1 MKRAAV
7 KSEEADEWLETAR
20 CAAGGLAGANA
31 GREPDGGD
39 PDVQKQAE
47 NGACGFEDAPHGYD
61 CRMTPRRDIDRL
73 KTEME
78 ELFADLCYHRVAP
91 QRAGFRPRVD
101 AYRTEDPPAVHVVV
115 ELPGVDPAEVELAVV
130 DGILVVSGHRR
141 RPAVKG
147 GRYEHI
153 EIDYGRFERRIALG
167 DDLDAGEAEAVYDHG
182 LLTIT
187 LPLAQR
193 SSGPVRVPVTRTAR
207 QGAE

>member
-1 MKRAAV
+1 MKRTPVKNTRSGLGLEAAGR
-7 KSEEADEWLETAR
+7 T
-20 CAAGGLAGANA
+20 AGGLAGANA

-39 PDVQKQAE
+39 PDVEEQGE
-47 NGACGFEDAPHGYD
+47 DGAHGFEDARHGYD

-78 ELFADLCYHRVAP
+78 ELFADLCHHRVAP

-141 RPAVKG
+141 RPAVKA

-153 EIDYGRFERRIALG
+153 EIDYGSFERRIALG
-167 DDLDAGEAEAVYDHG
+167 DDLDAGEAEAVYEHG

-193 SSGPVRVPVTRTAR
+193 TAGPVRVPVTRTAR
-207 QGAE
+207 EGAE

>member
-1 MKRAAV
+1 MKRGSV
-7 KSEEADEWLETAR
+7 KRGRSDRDLEPAR
-20 CAAGGLAGANA
+20 GAAGGLAGANP

-39 PDVQKQAE
+39 PDVEEKARDRA
-47 NGACGFEDAPHGYD
+47 GGFQDAPHGYD
-61 CRMTPRRDIDRL
+61 CRMTPRKDLDRL

-78 ELFADLCYHRVAP
+78 ELFADLCHHRVAP

-101 AYRTEDPPAVHVVV
+101 AYRTEEPPAVHVVV

-141 RPAVKG
+141 RPAVTA

-153 EIDYGRFERRIALG
+153 EIDYGPFERRIALG
-167 DDLDAGEAEAVYDHG
+167 DDLDAAEAEASYEHG

-187 LPLAQR
+187 LPLTQR
-193 SSGPVRVPVTRTAR
+193 TAGPVRVPVTRTASE
-207 QGAE
+207 GAE

>member
-1 MKRAAV
+1 
-7 KSEEADEWLETAR
+7 
-20 CAAGGLAGANA
+20 
-31 GREPDGGD
+31 
-39 PDVQKQAE
+39 
-47 NGACGFEDAPHGYD
+47 
-61 CRMTPRRDIDRL
+61 
-73 KTEME
+73 
-78 ELFADLCYHRVAP
+78 
-91 QRAGFRPRVD
+91 
-101 AYRTEDPPAVHVVV
+101 
-115 ELPGVDPAEVELAVV
+115 
-130 DGILVVSGHRR
+130 
-141 RPAVKG
+141 VKG

>member
-1 MKRAAV
+1 
-7 KSEEADEWLETAR
+7 
-20 CAAGGLAGANA
+20 
-31 GREPDGGD
+31 
-39 PDVQKQAE
+39 
-47 NGACGFEDAPHGYD
+47 
-61 CRMTPRRDIDRL
+61 MTPRRDIDRL

-115 ELPGVDPAEVELAVV
+115 ELPGVDPGEVELAVV

>member
-1 MKRAAV
+1 MRLEAA
-7 KSEEADEWLETAR
+7 R
-20 CAAGGLAGANA
+20 RAAGGLGSADAGS
-31 GREPDGGD
+31 EPDGGD
-39 PDVQKQAE
+39 PDVEEKADDRAGSFQ
-47 NGACGFEDAPHGYD
+47 DAPHGYD
-61 CRMTPRRDIDRL
+61 CRMTHRRDLDRL

-78 ELFADLCYHRVAP
+78 ELFADLCHHRVAP

-141 RPAVKG
+141 RPAVKAR
-147 GRYEHI
+147 RYEHI
-153 EIDYGRFERRIALG
+153 EIDYGPFERRIALG
-167 DDLDAGEAEAVYDHG
+167 DDLDAGDAEAVYEHG

-193 SSGPVRVPVTRTAR
+193 TAGPVRVPVTRSTP
-207 QGAE
+207 GSAE